1 MLFTVKKE
9 NIIEGLQKAAGI
21 IPTRAGAAYL
31 RSLWIKAEGEVL
43 TIMATDANIE
53 FTGTYPADVKEPG
66 LVGVNGRN
74 FVDLV
79 RRLPAGELRIRLDDA
94 TGTVILEPRAAVPI
108 NFPPMTPRGSKASL
122 RSPAKAPWC
131 GPAISSGD
139 HRPRVFLRERR
150 RIFRRHRVPL
160 LQARW
165 RRPYRSVRPERA
177 ISSP

>member
-94 TGTVILEPRAAVPI
+94 TGTVILEQGRRTYKLPANDPTWFQSLAPFSSEGAVV
-108 NFPPMTPRGSKASL
+108 
-122 RSPAKAPWC
+122 W
-131 GPAISSGD
+131 SGD
-139 HRPRVFLRERR
+139 FFYLTDNRTSTALTHTVYNFL
-150 RIFRRHRVPL
+150 IGKTAFTGSTPVNRHLCLV
-160 LQARW
+160 
-165 RRPYRSVRPERA
+165 SKSCFE
-177 ISSP
+177 

>member
-94 TGTVILEPRAAVPI
+94 TGTVILEQGRRTYKLPANDP
-108 NFPPMTPRGSKASL
+108 TKASL

-131 GPAISSGD
+131 GPAISS
-139 HRPRVFLRERR
+139 RR
-150 RIFRRHRVPL
+150 
-160 LQARW
+160 
-165 RRPYRSVRPERA
+165 
-177 ISSP
+177 SSTACFSA

>member
-94 TGTVILEPRAAVPI
+94 TGTVILEQGRR
-108 NFPPMTPRGSKASL
+108 TYKLPRGCKASL

-131 GPAISSGD
+131 GPAISS
-139 HRPRVFLRERR
+139 RR
-150 RIFRRHRVPL
+150 
-160 LQARW
+160 
-165 RRPYRSVRPERA
+165 
-177 ISSP
+177 SSTACFSA

>member
-74 FVDLV
+74 FVV
-79 RRLPAGELRIRLDDA
+79 SSAVFPPANCVSGLSDA
-94 TGTVILEPRAAVPI
+94 T
-108 NFPPMTPRGSKASL
+108 
-122 RSPAKAPWC
+122 
-131 GPAISSGD
+131 
-139 HRPRVFLRERR
+139 
-150 RIFRRHRVPL
+150 
-160 LQARW
+160 AR
-165 RRPYRSVRPERA
+165 
-177 ISSP
+177 

>member
-94 TGTVILEPRAAVPI
+94 TGTVISNRAAVPI
-108 NFPPMTPRGSKASL
+108 NSPPMTPRGSKASL
-122 RSPAKAPWC
+122 RSLAKAPWC
-131 GPAISSGD
+131 GPAISS
-139 HRPRVFLRERR
+139 RR
-150 RIFRRHRVPL
+150 
-160 LQARW
+160 
-165 RRPYRSVRPERA
+165 
-177 ISSP
+177 SSTACFSA

>member
-66 LVGVNGRN
+66 LVGER
-74 FVDLV
+74 
-79 RRLPAGELRIRLDDA
+79 PELRGSR
-94 TGTVILEPRAAVPI
+94 
-108 NFPPMTPRGSKASL
+108 PP
-122 RSPAKAPWC
+122 
-131 GPAISSGD
+131 SS
-139 HRPRVFLRERR
+139 RR
-150 RIFRRHRVPL
+150 RIAYP
-160 LQARW
+160 A
-165 RRPYRSVRPERA
+165 
-177 ISSP
+177 

>member
-94 TGTVILEPRAAVPI
+94 TGTVILEQGRRTYKLPA
-108 NFPPMTPRGSKASL
+108 TPRGSKASL

-131 GPAISSGD
+131 GPAISS
-139 HRPRVFLRERR
+139 RR
-150 RIFRRHRVPL
+150 
-160 LQARW
+160 
-165 RRPYRSVRPERA
+165 
-177 ISSP
+177 SSTACFSA

>member
-43 TIMATDANIE
+43 TIMATDADIE
-53 FTGTYPADVKEPG
+53 FTGTYPARWRMNPASS
-66 LVGVNGRN
+66 GVNGRN

-94 TGTVILEPRAAVPI
+94 TGHGDPRPG
-108 NFPPMTPRGSKASL
+108 PPYL
-122 RSPAKAPWC
+122 
-131 GPAISSGD
+131 
-139 HRPRVFLRERR
+139 
-150 RIFRRHRVPL
+150 
-160 LQARW
+160 
-165 RRPYRSVRPERA
+165 
-177 ISSP
+177 

>member
-79 RRLPAGELRIRLDDA
+79 RRLPAGELR
-94 TGTVILEPRAAVPI
+94 
-108 NFPPMTPRGSKASL
+108 S

-131 GPAISSGD
+131 GPAISS
-139 HRPRVFLRERR
+139 RR
-150 RIFRRHRVPL
+150 LSTACFS
-160 LQARW
+160 A
-165 RRPYRSVRPERA
+165 
-177 ISSP
+177 

>member
-53 FTGTYPADVKEPG
+53 FTGTYPAEVKEPG

-74 FVDLV
+74 LW
-79 RRLPAGELRIRLDDA
+79 ISS
-94 TGTVILEPRAAVPI
+94 AV
-108 NFPPMTPRGSKASL
+108 FPPVNCVSGLTTL
-122 RSPAKAPWC
+122 R
-131 GPAISSGD
+131 
-139 HRPRVFLRERR
+139 
-150 RIFRRHRVPL
+150 
-160 LQARW
+160 AR
-165 RRPYRSVRPERA
+165 
-177 ISSP
+177 

>member
-53 FTGTYPADVKEPG
+53 FTGTYPAEVKEPG

-74 FVDLV
+74 FVDLI
-79 RRLPAGELRIRLDDA
+79 RRLPALR
-94 TGTVILEPRAAVPI
+94 
-108 NFPPMTPRGSKASL
+108 

-131 GPAISSGD
+131 GPAISS
-139 HRPRVFLRERR
+139 RK
-150 RIFRRHRVPL
+150 
-160 LQARW
+160 
-165 RRPYRSVRPERA
+165 
-177 ISSP
+177 SSTACFSA

>member
-94 TGTVILEPRAAVPI
+94 TGTVILKDAKPI
-108 NFPPMTPRGSKASL
+108 SSPPTTPRGSKASR
-122 RSPAKAPWC
+122 RSPAKALWC
-131 GPAISSGD
+131 GPAISS
-139 HRPRVFLRERR
+139 RR
-150 RIFRRHRVPL
+150 
-160 LQARW
+160 
-165 RRPYRSVRPERA
+165 
-177 ISSP
+177 SSTACFSA

>member
-66 LVGVNGRN
+66 LVGRE
-74 FVDLV
+74 
-79 RRLPAGELRIRLDDA
+79 RPELRGSR
-94 TGTVILEPRAAVPI
+94 
-108 NFPPMTPRGSKASL
+108 PP
-122 RSPAKAPWC
+122 
-131 GPAISSGD
+131 SS
-139 HRPRVFLRERR
+139 RR
-150 RIFRRHRVPL
+150 RIAYP
-160 LQARW
+160 A
-165 RRPYRSVRPERA
+165 
-177 ISSP
+177 

>member
-94 TGTVILEPRAAVPI
+94 SNRAAVPI

-131 GPAISSGD
+131 GPAISS
-139 HRPRVFLRERR
+139 RR
-150 RIFRRHRVPL
+150 
-160 LQARW
+160 
-165 RRPYRSVRPERA
+165 
-177 ISSP
+177 SSTACFSA

>member
-94 TGTVILEPRAAVPI
+94 TGTVILEQGRRS
-108 NFPPMTPRGSKASL
+108 PPMTPRGSKASR
-122 RSPAKAPWC
+122 RSPTKAPWC
-131 GPAISSGD
+131 GPATSS
-139 HRPRVFLRERR
+139 RR
-150 RIFRRHRVPL
+150 
-160 LQARW
+160 
-165 RRPYRSVRPERA
+165 
-177 ISSP
+177 SSTACFSA